1 MQSSTH
7 SLDTECIPDFP
18 VLERR
23 VRDDKILVYLDN
35 AATTQKPI
43 QVIDAITDYYKNH
56 NSNIHRAVHALS
68 LIHI

>member
-1 MQSSTH
+1 LQSTTH
-7 SLDTECIPDFP
+7 SLDTECRPDFP

-43 QVIDAITDYYKNH
+43 QVIEAISDYY
-56 NSNIHRAVHALS
+56 
-68 LIHI
+68 